1 MEHYAGI
8 DVSLEFSSV
17 CIVDVNGQTL
27 KEAKVTSE
35 PDALMAFLG
44 EAGFSVTR
52 IGLEAGPLSQWSL
65 SQIGLY
71 AVTVIKD
78 LHICFRLGH
87 VAFWRNAVS

>member
-1 MEHYAGI
+1 MEHYAVI

-52 IGLEAGPLSQWSL
+52 IGLEAGPLSQSSL
-65 SQIGLY
+65 SQICACG
-71 AVTVIKD
+71 TKFVIEERS
-78 LHICFRLGH
+78 FSG
-87 VAFWRNAVS
+87 SS